1 MELPPELAEGGDPP
15 GASYFAKL
23 RAFLRS
29 MRLSVAP
36 GCGLT
41 LTPGHGG
48 TVLGFNRGPL
58 PRIAIATGSIT
69 AYNATTKTLG
79 QGQAMPQRIK
89 LTSAGAVLVPVGG
102 ASITLYNLDVGSPSG
117 TAITSG
123 RVLQYKI
130 VDDLPL
136 IDWDAC

>member
-1 MELPPELAEGGDPP
+1 MELIPELAEGGPPP

-23 RAFLRS
+23 RALLRS

-36 GCGLT
+36 GSGLI

-48 TVLGFNRGPL
+48 MVLGFNRGPL
-58 PRIAIATGSIT
+58 PRIAIATGSIS
-69 AYNATTKTLG
+69 AYNAATKTLG
-79 QGQAMPQRIK
+79 SGPAMPQRIK
-89 LTSAGAVLVPVGG
+89 LTSSGPVLVPVGG
-102 ASITLYNLDVGSPSG
+102 PSITLYSLDQGSPSG
-117 TAITSG
+117 TPIASG
-123 RVLQYKI
+123 RILQYKI